1 MSHVPGEHSLDPT
14 QHFESGIK
22 DLLRFDGVRAINI
35 LGSVQYGLLYAVVFF
50 FIGILIERLFP
61 PFRSNA
67 SLHALAGEVL
77 LQCIVV
83 TIGIFYVRKLVE
95 AIPGLLTM
103 LPLPTWL
110 WNPVELEQKG
120 WVPYGIEEYKG
131 EVMMSLVLVGTQIN
145 LLKKI
150 ALLAGRLQMPF
161 YSK

>member
-14 QHFESGIK
+14 QHFESGMK
-22 DLLRFDGVRAINI
+22 DLLRFDGVRVMNI
-35 LGSVQYGLLYAVVFF
+35 LGSVQYGLLYAIVFF
-50 FIGILIERLFP
+50 FVGLAIERLFP

-77 LQCIVV
+77 LQCVAV
-83 TIGIFYVRKLVE
+83 TVAIFYVRKLVE
-95 AIPGLLTM
+95 AIPGLATL

-131 EVMMSLVLVGTQIN
+131 EIMMSLILIGTQLN

-150 ALLAGRLQMPF
+150 ALLAARVGGNGVRA
-161 YSK
+161 